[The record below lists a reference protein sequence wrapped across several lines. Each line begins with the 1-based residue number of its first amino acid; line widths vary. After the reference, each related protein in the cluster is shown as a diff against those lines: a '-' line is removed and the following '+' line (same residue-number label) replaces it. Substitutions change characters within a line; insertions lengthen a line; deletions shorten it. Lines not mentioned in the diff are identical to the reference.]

1 MDLET
6 LGTSEKSV
14 VLSIAVTHFVPEND
28 YTYEELITDRTCFV
42 KFNVKEQMNDGRTC
56 DKDSVEWWKKQCD
69 IVKKKSL
76 LPSSDDVT
84 VVEGL
89 TTVKEFIKKH
99 RIEKD
104 YVFIRGNLDNF
115 CADSLC
121 KQYDVPVLF
130 DYWEYFDFRTA
141 IALTKETSSVH
152 GYCDVPGFDRN
163 LVYKHDPCHDNALEI
178 MMLLY
183 GK

>member
-1 MDLET
+1 M
-6 LGTSEKSV
+6 S
-14 VLSIAVTHFVPEND
+14 
-28 YTYEELITDRTCFV
+28 
-42 KFNVKEQMNDGRTC
+42 DGRIC
-56 DKDSVEWWKKQCD
+56 DKDSIEWWKKQCD

-76 LPSSDDVT
+76 FPSSDDMT

-89 TTVKEFIKKH
+89 NIIKDFIKVNK
-99 RIEKD
+99 KAND
-104 YVFIRGNLDNF
+104 SVFIRGNLDNF

-121 KQYDVPVLF
+121 KQYGVPVLF
-130 DYWEYFDFRTA
+130 DFWEYLDFRTA
-141 IALTKETSSVH
+141 IAMTKETSSLR
-152 GYCDVPGFDRN
+152 GYCEVPGFDRN